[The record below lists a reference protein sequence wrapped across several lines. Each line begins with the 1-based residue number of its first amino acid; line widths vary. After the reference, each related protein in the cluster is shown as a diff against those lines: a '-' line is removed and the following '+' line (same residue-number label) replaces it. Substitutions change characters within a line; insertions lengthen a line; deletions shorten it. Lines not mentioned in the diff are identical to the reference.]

1 LGWGSYGTA
10 PLFFFIFQSI
20 YNKLNNMNETIVK
33 IADVEYK
40 VKKTYASLLKFEEI
54 TGRGINEMRENV
66 TDLLTLF
73 YCILAAGNINF
84 HYTFDEFIA
93 VIDENEDAVDM
104 FNNYLLEQASPKEVS
119 KKKVTKKQ

>member
-1 LGWGSYGTA
+1 
-10 PLFFFIFQSI
+10 
-20 YNKLNNMNETIVK
+20 MNETIVK